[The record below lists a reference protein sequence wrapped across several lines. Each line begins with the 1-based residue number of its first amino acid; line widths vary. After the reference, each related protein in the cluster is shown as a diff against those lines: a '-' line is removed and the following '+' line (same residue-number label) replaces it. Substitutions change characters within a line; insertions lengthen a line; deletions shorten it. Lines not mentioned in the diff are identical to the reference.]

1 MRTRPR
7 RRRRDSRARCAAAVS
22 AAFAIA
28 LAASRASTCEAR
40 TMTTRKP
47 TVTLGRERGAVPLT
61 PRAGSDADDCDACET
76 FMRAIERRVAEGK
89 FQGEMAALIA
99 ETCRRATRDGGSN
112 EFGVCVAAGEAGLR
126 FATRYVE
133 NHPEL
138 GDEACEALE
147 MCPKRSGTA
156 MTAGE
161 VRHGGDDD
169 VRFDFA
175 RDAETISAIRKA
187 ARLGDNEAC
196 SDCVMATSLVADQL
210 RANSTINFVVGEVD
224 ALCAQLGPELA
235 HQCDAVLEPYVPML
249 LSSLAASLR
258 DVCVKIG
265 VCPKTA

>member
-1 MRTRPR
+1 MRNTTHPDRSRTRASR
-7 RRRRDSRARCAAAVS
+7 RRAFAVAIACVASRVS
-22 AAFAIA
+22 A
-28 LAASRASTCEAR
+28 CDAR
-40 TMTTRKP
+40 TMSTRRP
-47 TVTLGRERGAVPLT
+47 AVVTLGRGGAEPLT
-61 PRAGSDADDCDACET
+61 TTLRADAADDCDACET

-147 MCPKRSGTA
+147 MCPKTSATA
-156 MTAGE
+156 TEAKRGDN
-161 VRHGGDDD
+161 GGDDD